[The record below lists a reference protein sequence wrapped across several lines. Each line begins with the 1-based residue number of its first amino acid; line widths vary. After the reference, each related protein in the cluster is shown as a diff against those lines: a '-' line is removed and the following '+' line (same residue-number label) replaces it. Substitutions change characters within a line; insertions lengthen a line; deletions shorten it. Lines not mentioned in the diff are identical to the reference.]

1 MNKANLN
8 IKNRIAK
15 LRRQIDEM
23 RYQYHVLDKPDMDD
37 AVYDSLTRELRELE
51 EKYPEFKS
59 LTSPT
64 QRIGGQ
70 AIAKFQ
76 KVRHQVRQWSL
87 QDAFD
92 FTEVKDWEEKI
103 KRILAKEKITEK
115 LDYSCEVKIDGLKI
129 ILTYVNGEFV
139 QAATRGDG
147 TIGEDVTEQIKTIQ
161 SVPLVL
167 TPSLT
172 PPLIRGGELKGR
184 GLNATVVGEAWL
196 NKEHL
201 AKINAERK
209 KAGEPEFANSRNA
222 AAGSIRQLDPKITA
236 ERKLDSFVYDLDA
249 LTPNP
254 LSLRARGQEIIE
266 FPPTQIEEL
275 KFLEKLGFKV
285 NKEYW
290 HCQNLDEVQEMYD
303 EWAKKKDKQNYGIDG
318 LVIKVNSKKLQD
330 ILGYTG
336 KAPRWAL
343 AYKFAP
349 EKATTIVEDITVQVG
364 RTGALTPVAH
374 LRPVSVAGST
384 VSRATLHNEDEI
396 ARLGIKIGDTVVIH
410 KAGDIIPE
418 VVEVLKKMRTGKE
431 KKFAMPEKCPI
442 CGSIVERRAGE
453 AATYCTNK
461 KCFAQELER
470 IIHFVSKKGMNIEGL
485 GDKIVEQL
493 LNEGLIKDA
502 ADIYYLTA
510 GDLEPLERFAE
521 KKAQNTLESIERS
534 RSVELAKLL
543 YALGI
548 RHVGEETAHLL
559 AQTIFNFQF
568 SIFNVGNL
576 IKFFQSMKLEELQKI
591 EGIGEIVGQ
600 SVFNWFQDKN
610 NVEFL
615 NRLQSGGVKI
625 INHKSIRQ
633 LADINLKLSGKIFVL
648 TGTMVGLTRDEAKDK
663 IRALGGDVSSSVSKN
678 TDYVVAGEEPGSK
691 YDKAKKLGV
700 KIIGEKE
707 FLEIIK

>member
-1 MNKANLN
+1 
-8 IKNRIAK
+8 
-15 LRRQIDEM
+15 
-23 RYQYHVLDKPDMDD
+23 
-37 AVYDSLTRELRELE
+37 
-51 EKYPEFKS
+51 
-59 LTSPT
+59 
-64 QRIGGQ
+64 
-70 AIAKFQ
+70 
-76 KVRHQVRQWSL
+76 
-87 QDAFD
+87 
-92 FTEVKDWEEKI
+92 
-103 KRILAKEKITEK
+103 
-115 LDYSCEVKIDGLKI
+115 
-129 ILTYVNGEFV
+129 
-139 QAATRGDG
+139 
-147 TIGEDVTEQIKTIQ
+147 
-161 SVPLVL
+161 
-167 TPSLT
+167 
-172 PPLIRGGELKGR
+172 
-184 GLNATVVGEAWL
+184 
-196 NKEHL
+196 
-201 AKINAERK
+201 
-209 KAGEPEFANSRNA
+209 
-222 AAGSIRQLDPKITA
+222 
-236 ERKLDSFVYDLDA
+236 
-249 LTPNP
+249 
-254 LSLRARGQEIIE
+254 
-266 FPPTQIEEL
+266 
-275 KFLEKLGFKV
+275 
-285 NKEYW
+285 
-290 HCQNLDEVQEMYD
+290 
-303 EWAKKKDKQNYGIDG
+303 
-318 LVIKVNSKKLQD
+318 
-330 ILGYTG
+330 
-336 KAPRWAL
+336 
-343 AYKFAP
+343 
-349 EKATTIVEDITVQVG
+349 
-364 RTGALTPVAH
+364 
-374 LRPVSVAGST
+374 
-384 VSRATLHNEDEI
+384 
-396 ARLGIKIGDTVVIH
+396 
-410 KAGDIIPE
+410 
-418 VVEVLKKMRTGKE
+418 
-431 KKFAMPEKCPI
+431 
-442 CGSIVERRAGE
+442 
-453 AATYCTNK
+453 
-461 KCFAQELER
+461 
-470 IIHFVSKKGMNIEGL
+470 MNIEGL

>member
-1 MNKANLN
+1 MNKTATHPSLPARLRGTGGWQGGQV
-8 IKNRIAK
+8 KNRIEK

-23 RYQYHVLDKPDMDD
+23 RYQYHVLDKPDVDD
-37 AVYDSLTRELRELE
+37 VVYDSLTRELRELE

-59 LTSPT
+59 ATSPT
-64 QRIGGQ
+64 VRIGGE
-70 AIAKFQ
+70 ALDRFK
-76 KVRHQVRQWSL
+76 KVHHQVRQWSL

-92 FTEVKDWEEKI
+92 FEEVKDWEEKI
-103 KRILAKEKITEK
+103 QRILDKEKITDK
-115 LDYSCEVKIDGLKI
+115 LDYCCEVKIDGLKI
-129 ILTYVNGEFV
+129 ILTYKDDEFV

-147 TIGEDVTEQIKTIQ
+147 VIGEEVTAQIKTIQ
-161 SVPLVL
+161 SIPLQL
-167 TPSLT
+167 TPLLT
-172 PPLIRGGELKGR
+172 PPLIRGGEVKRR
-184 GLNATVVGEAWL
+184 GMDITVVGEAWL
-196 NKEHL
+196 NKEQL

-209 KAGEPEFANSRNA
+209 KKGEPEFANSRNA

-236 ERKLDSFVYDLDA
+236 ERRLDSFVYDVDA
-249 LTPNP
+249 IK
-254 LSLRARGQEIIE
+254 GK
-266 FPPTQIEEL
+266 FPETQIEEL
-275 KFLEKLGFKV
+275 CLLEKLGFKV
-285 NKEYW
+285 NKEYR
-290 HCQNLDEVQEMYD
+290 HCKNLADIQKMHD
-303 EWAKKKDKQNYGIDG
+303 EWAKKKDKQPYGIDG

-343 AYKFAP
+343 AYKFNP
-349 EKATTIVEDITVQVG
+349 EKVTTVVEDITVQVG

-374 LRPVSVAGST
+374 LRPVQVAGTT

-396 ARLGIKIGDTVVIH
+396 ARLGVKIGDTVVVH

-431 KKFAMPEKCPI
+431 KKFIMPKVCPI
-442 CGSIVERRAGE
+442 CGSAVERRAGE

-461 KCFAQELER
+461 KCFAQELEK

-493 LNEGLIKDA
+493 LNEGLIKDG

-521 KKAQNTLESIERS
+521 KKAQNIINSIGQS
-534 RSVELAKLL
+534 RTVELPKLL

-548 RHVGEETAHLL
+548 RHVGEETAILL
-559 AQTIFNFQF
+559 AQKILDFRLQILDLIHTIQNI
-568 SIFNVGNL
+568 SL
-576 IKFFQSMKLEELQKI
+576 KELQSI

-600 SVFNWFQDKN
+600 SVFHWFQDKN

-615 NRLQSGGVKI
+615 ERLQSGGVKI
-625 INHKSIRQ
+625 ANHKSQI
-633 LADINLKLSGKIFVL
+633 INLKLSGKTFVL
-648 TGTMVGLTRDEAKDK
+648 TGTLSSLTRDEAKDK

-700 KIIGEKE
+700 KIIRKKE
-707 FLEIIK
+707 FLSMIE